1 MTEQNLNPADIDDT
15 FGHTRPRDD
24 DETDDTQGHSRA
36 RDDDDADD
44 TQGHSRA
51 QATRRR

>member
-1 MTEQNLNPADIDDT
+1 MTEQNLTPADDDT
-15 FGHTRPRDD
+15 FGHSRP
-24 DETDDTQGHSRA
+24 

-51 QATRRR
+51 RDDDADDDDTHGHARPRA